1 MEVKIENLIN
11 VWYDQI
17 PTLFINLVN
26 AIVLARDEKE
36 LREVID
42 KVRRFCGITAGYNVF
57 CTLPE
62 RVKHR
67 FSNYPTKE
75 IVSVT
80 PKSK

>member
-1 MEVKIENLIN
+1 MAMDTYKVN
-11 VWYDQI
+11 VQ
-17 PTLFINLVN
+17 FIISGEYEITANSEQE
-26 AIVLARDEKE
+26 ARE
-36 LREVID
+36 

-67 FSNYPTKE
+67 FPNYPTKE

>member
-1 MEVKIENLIN
+1 MVMDTYKVN
-11 VWYDQI
+11 VQ
-17 PTLFINLVN
+17 FIISGEYEITANSEQE
-26 AIVLARDEKE
+26 ARE
-36 LREVID
+36 

-67 FSNYPTKE
+67 FPNYPAKE

>member
-1 MEVKIENLIN
+1 MVMDTYKVN
-11 VWYDQI
+11 VQ
-17 PTLFINLVN
+17 FIISGEYEITANSEQE
-26 AIVLARDEKE
+26 ARE
-36 LREVID
+36 

-67 FSNYPTKE
+67 FPNYPTKE
-75 IVSVT
+75 IVSVI

>member
-1 MEVKIENLIN
+1 MVMDTYKVN
-11 VWYDQI
+11 VQ
-17 PTLFINLVN
+17 FIISGEITANSEQE
-26 AIVLARDEKE
+26 ARE
-36 LREVID
+36 

-67 FSNYPTKE
+67 FPNYPTKE

-80 PKSK
+80 PKNK

>member
-1 MEVKIENLIN
+1 MAMDTYKVK
-11 VWYDQI
+11 VQ
-17 PTLFINLVN
+17 FIISGEYEITANSEQE
-26 AIVLARDEKE
+26 AREK
-36 LREVID
+36 V
-42 KVRRFCGITAGYNVF
+42 KRFCGITAGYNVF

-62 RVKHR
+62 EVKHR

>member
-1 MEVKIENLIN
+1 MVMDTYKVK
-11 VWYDQI
+11 VQ
-17 PTLFINLVN
+17 FIISGEYEITANSEQE
-26 AIVLARDEKE
+26 ARE
-36 LREVID
+36 
-42 KVRRFCGITAGYNVF
+42 KVRRLCGITAGYNVC

-80 PKSK
+80 PKKK

>member
-1 MEVKIENLIN
+1 MVMDTYKVN
-11 VWYDQI
+11 VQ
-17 PTLFINLVN
+17 FIISGEYEIT
-26 AIVLARDEKE
+26 ATSEQEARE
-36 LREVID
+36 

-67 FSNYPTKE
+67 FPNYPTKE

-80 PKSK
+80 PKNK

>member
-1 MEVKIENLIN
+1 MVMDTYKVK
-11 VWYDQI
+11 VQ
-17 PTLFINLVN
+17 FIISGEYEIT
-26 AIVLARDEKE
+26 AYPEQEARE
-36 LREVID
+36 

-57 CTLPE
+57 CTLLE

-80 PKSK
+80 PKNK

>member
-1 MEVKIENLIN
+1 MVMDTYKVN
-11 VWYDQI
+11 VQ
-17 PTLFINLVN
+17 FIISGEYEITANSEQE
-26 AIVLARDEKE
+26 AR
-36 LREVID
+36 D

-67 FSNYPTKE
+67 FPNYPTKE

-80 PKSK
+80 PKNK

>member
-1 MEVKIENLIN
+1 MVMNTYKVK
-11 VWYDQI
+11 VQ
-17 PTLFINLVN
+17 FIISGEYEITANSEQE
-26 AIVLARDEKE
+26 ARE
-36 LREVID
+36 

-62 RVKHR
+62 RVKYR

>member
-1 MEVKIENLIN
+1 MAMDTYKVN
-11 VWYDQI
+11 VQ
-17 PTLFINLVN
+17 FIISGEYEITANSEQE
-26 AIVLARDEKE
+26 ARE
-36 LREVID
+36 
-42 KVRRFCGITAGYNVF
+42 KVRRFCGITAGYNVL

-67 FSNYPTKE
+67 FPNYPTKE

>member
-11 VWYDQI
+11 VCYDQI

-42 KVRRFCGITAGYNVF
+42 HKSERYVRIRIW
-57 CTLPE
+57 
-62 RVKHR
+62 
-67 FSNYPTKE
+67 
-75 IVSVT
+75 
-80 PKSK
+80 

>member
-42 KVRRFCGITAGYNVF
+42 HFH
-57 CTLPE
+57 
-62 RVKHR
+62 KHT
-67 FSNYPTKE
+67 SLKE
-75 IVSVT
+75 CSHTDLASTIFG
-80 PKSK
+80 

>member
-36 LREVID
+36 
-42 KVRRFCGITAGYNVF
+42 
-57 CTLPE
+57 
-62 RVKHR
+62 HR
-67 FSNYPTKE
+67 ILVVEF
-75 IVSVT
+75 
-80 PKSK
+80 

>member
-1 MEVKIENLIN
+1 MVMDTYKVK
-11 VWYDQI
+11 VQ
-17 PTLFINLVN
+17 FIISGEYEIT
-26 AIVLARDEKE
+26 AYSEQEAGE
-36 LREVID
+36 

-67 FSNYPTKE
+67 FPNYPTKE

>member
-1 MEVKIENLIN
+1 MVMNTYKVK
-11 VWYDQI
+11 VQ
-17 PTLFINLVN
+17 FIISGEYEIT
-26 AIVLARDEKE
+26 AYSEQEAGE
-36 LREVID
+36 
-42 KVRRFCGITAGYNVF
+42 KVRRFCGITAGYNVS

>member
-1 MEVKIENLIN
+1 MAMDTYKVN
-11 VWYDQI
+11 VQ
-17 PTLFINLVN
+17 FIISGEYEITANSEQE
-26 AIVLARDEKE
+26 ARE
-36 LREVID
+36 

-57 CTLPE
+57 CTLLE

-80 PKSK
+80 PKNK

>member
-1 MEVKIENLIN
+1 MAMDTYKVN
-11 VWYDQI
+11 VQ
-17 PTLFINLVN
+17 FIISGEYEITANSEQE
-26 AIVLARDEKE
+26 ARE
-36 LREVID
+36 

-67 FSNYPTKE
+67 FPNYPTKE

-80 PKSK
+80 PKNK